1 MKRTVAAIFA
11 ISILGASMFLAH
23 AYKTRGDRKGN
34 VSVTGLG
41 SIDFESDEILW
52 SGIFETTDADLAQ
65 AFEAIRTD
73 RKVVEDYLLEKGVKR
88 EEITFQQVNT
98 DDLERSKYND
108 DGKYVGSE
116 FEAYR
121 LSQVVTIDSKDLDLV
136 INISRE
142 ISELLEQGIQFKSYN
157 PKFYYGDLDKLKLSL
172 IEQASENGR
181 IRAEQI
187 AKNSKSSLKGLKDA
201 RLGVFQ
207 ILGYNSGESYSWSG
221 TFNTS
226 SRWKTAN
233 ITVKMN
239 FEVE

>member
-11 ISILGASMFLAH
+11 ISILGAAMFLAH

-41 SIDFESDEILW
+41 SIDFESDVVVW
-52 SGIFETTDADLAQ
+52 SGIFETTDEDLAS
-65 AFEAIRTD
+65 AFEAIRAD
-73 RKVVEDYLLEKGVKR
+73 RKVVEDYLLGKGIKQ
-88 EEITFQQVNT
+88 EELTFRQVNT
-98 DDLERSKYND
+98 DDVERSKYND

-121 LSQVVTIDSKDLDLV
+121 LSQVVTIDSKDLERV
-136 INISRE
+136 ITISRE
-142 ISELLEQGIQFKSYN
+142 ISELLEQGLQLRSYN
-157 PKFYYGDLDKLKLSL
+157 PKFYYSELDKLKLYL

-181 IRAEQI
+181 VRAEQI

-226 SRWKTAN
+226 SRWKTAS
-233 ITVKMN
+233 ITVKMD

>member
-65 AFEAIRTD
+65 AFEAIRAD
-73 RKVVEDYLLEKGVKR
+73 RKVVEEYLLEKGVAR

-98 DDLERSKYND
+98 EDLERSKYND

-121 LSQVVTIDSKDLDLV
+121 LSQVVTIDSKDLDLI
-136 INISRE
+136 INISRVLIYNDIVINIAIIIIFLNW
-142 ISELLEQGIQFKSYN
+142 IS
-157 PKFYYGDLDKLKLSL
+157 SL
-172 IEQASENGR
+172 INFFDNFH
-181 IRAEQI
+181 I
-187 AKNSKSSLKGLKDA
+187 NSTLINQSSICSHS
-201 RLGVFQ
+201 FF
-207 ILGYNSGESYSWSG
+207 I
-221 TFNTS
+221 
-226 SRWKTAN
+226 
-233 ITVKMN
+233 
-239 FEVE
+239 